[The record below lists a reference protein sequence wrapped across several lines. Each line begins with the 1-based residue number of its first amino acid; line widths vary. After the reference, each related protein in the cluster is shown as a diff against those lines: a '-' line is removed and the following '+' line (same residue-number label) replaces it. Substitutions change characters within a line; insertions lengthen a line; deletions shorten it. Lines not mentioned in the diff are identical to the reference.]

1 MLAEDHLKAFL
12 EERRAKKLFHI
23 TLFSLLGFV
32 IVNTWRGLWMLLD
45 YYTTTSLTSGCV
57 SHAVGFFMV
66 LSTKT
71 TSSITAAP
79 SWCMREKNDR
89 KLESILYRKLWL
101 NTGTTSRATD
111 IASRIVNSFFTVFV
125 TGAGVISYWRGTWI
139 VMDALTM
146 PQESD
151 KLKSS
156 IVSICTGYSVFVVC
170 YIISEFV
177 LTAKNLTPPFS
188 LRCRALEQVYVYI
201 LGFGTVNCWR
211 GIWYIEDV
219 YLLPD
224 RPVVSSL
231 VGHFGGVAILCLLQT
246 SIILVCA
253 PAGCRV
259 HGSEWLEGFNLG
271 SFLEKSPAK
280 DGTKEM
286 ESRTED
292 SYHTFKLHLHGRQT
306 GHITPKFRQH
316 AQTI

>member
-1 MLAEDHLKAFL
+1 VLIFD
-12 EERRAKKLFHI
+12 
-23 TLFSLLGFV
+23 LFS
-32 IVNTWRGLWMLLD
+32 
-45 YYTTTSLTSGCV
+45 
-57 SHAVGFFMV
+57 
-66 LSTKT
+66 
-71 TSSITAAP
+71 
-79 SWCMREKNDR
+79 
-89 KLESILYRKLWL
+89 
-101 NTGTTSRATD
+101 
-111 IASRIVNSFFTVFV
+111 
-125 TGAGVISYWRGTWI
+125 
-139 VMDALTM
+139 
-146 PQESD
+146 
-151 KLKSS
+151 
-156 IVSICTGYSVFVVC
+156 
-170 YIISEFV
+170 
-177 LTAKNLTPPFS
+177 
-188 LRCRALEQVYVYI
+188 
-201 LGFGTVNCWR
+201 
-211 GIWYIEDV
+211 
-219 YLLPD
+219 D